1 MLADADLAAIGRAL
15 GDSHRARFVLALLS
29 GEELAAG
36 QLAARAGTSSSLT
49 SAHLARLL
57 ESGLVTV
64 ENRGRQRYYKI
75 ASAQVAGSIEALLAI
90 APHRAAAGLTEASR
104 GKSLQRAR
112 TCYDHLAGRL
122 GVALADA
129 LERDG
134 ALVPADGGWELT
146 GDGRRRLELLG
157 LDTDALQ
164 QSRRP
169 FLRPCLDWTERRPH
183 VAGALGAALADRLL
197 DLGWVRRSAQSRAVV
212 ITAPGEQR
220 LLAEFAIKV

>member
-1 MLADADLAAIGRAL
+1 MLADADLSAIGRAL
-15 GDSHRARFVLALLS
+15 ADSHRARFVLALLS

-64 ENRGRQRYYKI
+64 ETRGRQRYYRI
-75 ASAQVAGSIEALLAI
+75 ASAQAAAAIEALLTI
-90 APHRAAAGLTEASR
+90 APQRQAEGLTEVTR
-104 GKSLQRAR
+104 GKSLRRAR
-112 TCYDHLAGRL
+112 TCYDHLAGQL

-129 LERDG
+129 FERDG
-134 ALVPADGGWELT
+134 VLIQAAGGWELT
-146 GDGRRRLELLG
+146 SAGERTLAALG
-157 LDTDALQ
+157 VDTGTLR

-183 VAGALGAALADRLL
+183 VAGALGQALAGRLL
-197 DLGWVRRSAQSRAVV
+197 DLGWVRRSTGSRAIV
-212 ITAPGEQR
+212 ITAPGEQQ
-220 LLAEFAIKV
+220 LLAQFAIKV